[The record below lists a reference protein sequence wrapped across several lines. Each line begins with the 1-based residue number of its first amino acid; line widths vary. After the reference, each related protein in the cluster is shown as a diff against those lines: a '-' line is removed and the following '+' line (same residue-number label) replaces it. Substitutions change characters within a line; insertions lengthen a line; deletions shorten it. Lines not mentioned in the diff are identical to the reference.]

1 MEHNKNRVLIA
12 CDSSRS
18 LLDFR
23 GKLMEALMVQNEVHV
38 FTPKIQNKDIKS
50 RLVNMGV
57 TVYENELESSN
68 VSIWSD
74 IKYISSLF
82 TVLKK
87 VKPAV
92 FFPYA
97 FKPVI
102 YGSLMARYLG
112 IKRIAPMLTGL
123 GNNFDN
129 NGTKTLVNK
138 ITRNLLKQ
146 ALKHSEK
153 IRIILQNP
161 DDRHTLHNFKI
172 INNKYAGQVFIVNGS
187 GVDLAHYDYS
197 EPGEGNVSFLMV
209 SRLINAKGIREFYEA
224 AKEIGFR
231 YPHVRFRLVGPFDNN
246 IDSIDEE
253 LFSKIQAGEVL
264 EYLGEVND
272 IRGCIRD
279 SSVVVLPSYYGEGV
293 PRCILEAMAMG
304 RAVITT
310 NSVGCRE
317 TVSNDKEFPNG
328 FLIPVKDVNSLVQR
342 MEHFIKNKNDILR
355 FGLNGRKY
363 AQEKFD
369 VDIVNQQMLK
379 ILTDA

>member
-1 MEHNKNRVLIA
+1 MEYVKNKVLIA

-23 GKLMEALMVQNEVHV
+23 GKLMEALMIRNEVHV
-38 FTPKIQNKDIKS
+38 FTPKIHNQDIKF
-50 RLVNMGV
+50 RLLNMGV
-57 TVYENELESSN
+57 TIYENDLESSN

-74 IKYISSLF
+74 IKYISNLYS
-82 TVLKK
+82 VLKK
-87 VKPAV
+87 VKPEV

-102 YGSLMARYLG
+102 YGSLIARYLK

-129 NGTKTLVNK
+129 NSTKTFVNK
-138 ITRNLLKQ
+138 ITRTLLKQ
-146 ALKHSEK
+146 ALKHNEG
-153 IRIILQNP
+153 IRIILQNQ
-161 DDRHTLHNFKI
+161 DDKRTLNNFRI
-172 INNKYAGQVFIVNGS
+172 INSKYTGQVFIVNGS
-187 GVDLAHYDYS
+187 GVDLTYYDYS
-197 EPGEGNVSFLMV
+197 EPEKDNVTFLMV

-224 AKEIGFR
+224 AKTIGAL
-231 YPHVRFRLVGPFDNN
+231 YPDVKFRLVGPFDNN
-246 IDSIDEE
+246 IDSIDKE
-253 LFSKIQAGEVL
+253 LFNEIQAGGVL
-264 EYLGEVND
+264 EYLGEVSD
-272 IRGCIRD
+272 IRGCIKN

-310 NSVGCRE
+310 DSVGCRE
-317 TVSNDKEFPNG
+317 TVSGDRESPNG
-328 FLIPVKDVNSLVQR
+328 FLVPVKDVYSLVVK

-369 VDIVNQQMLK
+369 VDIVNQQMLR
-379 ILTDA
+379 ILEGA